1 MTPATGR
8 PRGPNPR
15 EVTLGVI
22 RTLLERGQL
31 EERAVPD
38 TPVKPRTLWKAQQ
51 LRIYQVYAGSG
62 REHGA
67 KKRTAA
73 ELGITP
79 NELSRQF
86 REAEGILLETYYVA
100 GVLAPPATLRDP
112 RALHRCLSIYDDISA
127 TPRRLGNGQ
136 LTDLYWSRP
145 AEGERLPAA
154 DRTLLKT
161 AARSLTAE
169 DLLYLSAAAAYG
181 GGHDVRVDARKGAE
195 LYRRLVAQ
203 RDPRGSELNGPC
215 SSRAFWED
223 FASALHRA
231 EWRMA
236 DLLGHPEPQLSR
248 LPQESGDRRD

>member
-1 MTPATGR
+1 MTPAAGSS
-8 PRGPNPR
+8 GGGNPR
-15 EVTLGVI
+15 QVTLGVI

-51 LRIYQVYAGSG
+51 LRIYQVYAWSG

-86 REAEGILLETYYVA
+86 REAEALLLEAYYVA

-112 RALHRCLSIYDDISA
+112 RALHRCLNVYDDMSP

-136 LTDLYWSRP
+136 RTNLYWSRP
-145 AEGERLPAA
+145 AEDERLAAA

-169 DLLYLSAAAAYG
+169 DLLYLNAAAAYG
-181 GGHDVRVDARKGAE
+181 VEHDVRADVRKAAE

-203 RDPRGSELNGPC
+203 RDPHGDERNSTCP
-215 SSRAFWED
+215 SRAFWEG

-236 DLLGHPEPQLSR
+236 ELLGHPGPNLSR

>member
-1 MTPATGR
+1 MTSAAG
-8 PRGPNPR
+8 GSAEPNPR
-15 EVTLGVI
+15 TITLGVI

-86 REAEGILLETYYVA
+86 REAEAILLEAYYVA
-100 GVLAPPATLRDP
+100 AVLAPPATLRD
-112 RALHRCLSIYDDISA
+112 RAALHRCLNIYDDMSLA
-127 TPRRLGNGQ
+127 PRRLGNGQ
-136 LTDLYWSRP
+136 HTNLYWSRP
-145 AEGERLPAA
+145 VEDQRLAAAE
-154 DRTLLKT
+154 RTLLKT
-161 AARSLTAE
+161 AARSLSAE
-169 DLLYLSAAAAYG
+169 DLVYVNAAAAYG
-181 GGHDVRVDARKGAE
+181 VGHHVRADARKAAD

-203 RDPRGSELNGPC
+203 RDLQGGEPNGARP
-215 SSRAFWED
+215 SRTFWEE

-231 EWRMA
+231 EGRMA
-236 DLLGHPEPQLSR
+236 ELLGHLDPNLSR
-248 LPQESGDRRD
+248 LPQESGVRRG

>member
-1 MTPATGR
+1 MTPAAGSSD
-8 PRGPNPR
+8 GPNPR
-15 EVTLGVI
+15 GVTLGVI

-51 LRIYQVYAGSG
+51 LRIYQVYAGAG

-86 REAEGILLETYYVA
+86 REAEAVLLEAYYVA
-100 GVLAPPATLRDP
+100 GVLAPSGTLCDP
-112 RALHRCLSIYDDISA
+112 RALHRCLSIYDDMSP

-136 LTDLYWSRP
+136 RTDLYWSLP
-145 AEGERLPAA
+145 AADERLAPA

-169 DLLYLSAAAAYG
+169 DLLYVNAAAAYG
-181 GGHDVRVDARKGAE
+181 VRHDVRADVRKAAD

-203 RDPRGSELNGPC
+203 RDPLGGGPTSTC
-215 SSRAFWED
+215 PSRTFWED

-231 EWRMA
+231 EGRMA
-236 DLLGHPEPQLSR
+236 ELLGPPDPHLSR
-248 LPQESGDRRD
+248 LPHKSGDRRD

>member
-1 MTPATGR
+1 MTPAVGSSG
-8 PRGPNPR
+8 GPNPR

-86 REAEGILLETYYVA
+86 REAEAVLLEAYYVA

-112 RALHRCLSIYDDISA
+112 RALHRCLNIYDDMSP

-136 LTDLYWSRP
+136 RTDLYWARP
-145 AEGERLPAA
+145 AADERLPPA

-169 DLLYLSAAAAYG
+169 DLLYVNAAAAYG
-181 GGHDVRVDARKGAE
+181 VGHDVRADVRKAAD

-203 RDPRGSELNGPC
+203 RDPQGGGPNSTC
-215 SSRAFWED
+215 SSRTFWED

-231 EWRMA
+231 EGRMA
-236 DLLGHPEPQLSR
+236 ELLGHLDPHLSR
-248 LPQESGDRRD
+248 LPQKSGDRRD